1 MIEFGMQVWSS
12 VVAVVGTLLGVFLT
26 SWFQQRAAK
35 QASNVTRLEHRRK
48 EFADAAAAFAAVAGE
63 LGRIEFNRARTRL
76 EHPGTPAHQ
85 RARQETYRTRAEIR
99 NARHLL
105 RLLDDPD
112 RSDGVVESADKV
124 IELLQRISSTPVT
137 VAEIHD
143 REQEAAAALE
153 AFLQCAAQRL
163 ADDV

>member
-1 MIEFGMQVWSS
+1 M
-12 VVAVVGTLLGVFLT
+12 
-26 SWFQQRAAK
+26 
-35 QASNVTRLEHRRK
+35 
-48 EFADAAAAFAAVAGE
+48 
-63 LGRIEFNRARTRL
+63 
-76 EHPGTPAHQ
+76 
-85 RARQETYRTRAEIR
+85 
-99 NARHLL
+99 
-105 RLLDDPD
+105 DDPD